1 MKPKI
6 EDLIGLS
13 HTKLDF
19 FKEVQ
24 TKIGE
29 LQRSNLELERKRR
42 QVQAILDGIADIV
55 AVVAPDYRIRA
66 INNSYHTF
74 YDVADPVGAFCYTI
88 FRGRKTP
95 CPVCPLRDALKRN
108 RVCRKNSIITID
120 GRNQHF
126 AITASPLRDAEGA
139 PGDIIVV
146 KRDMTLEKEYQAKYY
161 HAEKMAT
168 IGLLAAGVAHE
179 INNPLAAI
187 SGFTQGLKRRLPK
200 LEQMVADEALK
211 EDYREYLDVIQ
222 KECQR
227 CRDIVRSLLTFSP
240 RQHTEFCRV
249 DLNSLVDNVM
259 RLLQHRMKQYPPE
272 TIRLALDTGL
282 PVIRGNPPE
291 LEQVILNLVLNAL
304 DAVGSE
310 TGEITLRT
318 RSKSRNRVVLEVV
331 DNGRGIDADHMQKL
345 FEPFFTTKPLGQGIG
360 IGLSTCYTII
370 QAHGGEIAV
379 DSAPGKG
386 AVFTVILPQ
395 YSNSAES
402 L

>member
-74 YDVADPVGAFCYTI
+74 YDVADPVDAFCYTI

-95 CPVCPLRDALKRN
+95 CPVC
-108 RVCRKNSIITID
+108 
-120 GRNQHF
+120 
-126 AITASPLRDAEGA
+126 PLRDAEGA

-310 TGEITLRT
+310 TGEITPRT